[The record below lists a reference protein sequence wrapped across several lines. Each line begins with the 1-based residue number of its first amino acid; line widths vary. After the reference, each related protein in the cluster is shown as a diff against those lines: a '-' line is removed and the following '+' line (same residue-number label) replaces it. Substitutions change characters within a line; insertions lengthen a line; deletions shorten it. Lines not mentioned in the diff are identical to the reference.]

1 MKRLPLAILIMAI
14 IYIWLIP
21 SDPLT
26 IKILFKLIPM
36 LLILIYAYL
45 QNPFASSKNR
55 WLILT
60 GLFFCMQGD
69 WLITW
74 FIFGLSS
81 FLVGHLFYV
90 GGFLSKWRF
99 SRVRLMMIL
108 PIAIYAIYMGSTII
122 HHLTDKGDTSL
133 IWPVIFYIT
142 VISTMVWSAIMT
154 ANKWAIIGSVLFMIS
169 DSILSWNQFVSSI
182 SYSNILIMTT
192 YYLAQF
198 FIAKSILASTV
209 DHTVRPANSLNKA

>member
-1 MKRLPLAILIMAI
+1 MKKLPLAILVMAI
-14 IYIWLIP
+14 IYIWIIP

-26 IKILFKLIPM
+26 LKLLFKLVPM
-36 LLILIYAYL
+36 LLIIIFAYH
-45 QNPFASSKNR
+45 QQPFNSYKNR

-74 FIFGLSS
+74 FILGLSS

-90 GGFLSKWRF
+90 GGFLTKWRF
-99 SRVRLMMIL
+99 SRARFVMVI
-108 PIAIYAIYMGSTII
+108 PIAIYALYMGSTVI
-122 HHLTDKGDTSL
+122 HHLESKGETSL

-154 ANKWAIIGSVLFMIS
+154 ANKWTIAGSVLFMIS
-169 DSILSWNQFVSSI
+169 DSILSWNLFVSHI
-182 SYSNILIMTT
+182 AYSSVLIMTT

-198 FIAKSILASTV
+198 FIAKSIQSSTV
-209 DHTVRPANSLNKA
+209 ERTSISPNSLYN